1 MSETQTQASITVP
14 MNNQFPIQRIT
25 DLMVGAFE
33 QSCGYWAQNARHELP
48 EGFDMEA
55 WREAN
60 GFTDRWSHGGKDYQ
74 TSDFYLAP
82 FVGGVIIFDEIT
94 EERTGETEE
103 RRLDLAAIQ
112 SGLALM
118 AAGGPENKRWG
129 CGARHYADWIAEND
143 DAETA
148 DVFLQA
154 CVLGDIVYG

>member
-60 GFTDRWSHGGKDYQ
+60 GFTDRWSHGDKGYQ
-74 TSDFYLAP
+74 TSNFYLAP
-82 FVGGVIIFDEIT
+82 FVGGVIILDEIT
-94 EERTGETEE
+94 DERTGETEE

-112 SGLALM
+112 RGLALM

-129 CGARHYADWIAEND
+129 CGSRHFSDWINEDD
-143 DAETA
+143 DATTA